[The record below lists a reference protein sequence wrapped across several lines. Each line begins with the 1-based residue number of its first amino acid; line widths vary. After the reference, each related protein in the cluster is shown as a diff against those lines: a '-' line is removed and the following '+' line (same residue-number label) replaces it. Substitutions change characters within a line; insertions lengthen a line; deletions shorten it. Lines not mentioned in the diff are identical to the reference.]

1 MNENCK
7 STLKMF
13 RMRAGLNQ
21 DDAANRLNISGH
33 TLYNYETYSIES
45 RKNMPPE
52 EAVLKMMDLY
62 FDDRDPLRKQMKQM
76 FMGILYLYET
86 NQIFRRIFSSVE
98 LLEMPAAFIKYQ
110 MELEDVHVME
120 AGMRRVIIDNR
131 IDDHEIELSGA
142 FLKELFEST
151 FANIGLAI
159 SALEKTPQH
168 MAKPVKKRQIER
180 RIIQNNGEKIF
191 SAWR

>member
-1 MNENCK
+1 MN
-7 STLKMF
+7 
-13 RMRAGLNQ
+13 
-21 DDAANRLNISGH
+21 
-33 TLYNYETYSIES
+33 
-45 RKNMPPE
+45 
-52 EAVLKMMDLY
+52 LY

-86 NQIFRRIFSSVE
+86 NQIFRRIFSGVE
-98 LLEMPAAFIKYQ
+98 LMEMPAAFIKYQ

-168 MAKPVKKRQIER
+168 IANPVKKRQIER
-180 RIIQNNGEKIF
+180 RIIQNNGDKIF
-191 SAWR
+191 AAWR